1 MEIISDFVRQVAEQ
15 FQGKWLATTI
25 DELEASDGR
34 TSNPHPA
41 CTNGSFIYVAYENDH
56 VLYVGESSKSVKRRF
71 IVDGSGSHKQKN
83 KNWYGRVTKIQYLK
97 MEHGDLPDK
106 QRKLLEQVFSIH
118 FNPEFYG

>member
-1 MEIISDFVRQVAEQ
+1 MKIISDFIQQVAKQ
-15 FQGKWLATTI
+15 FQGKWHTVTI

-34 TSNPHPA
+34 SSNPNPA

-83 KNWYGRVTKIQYLK
+83 KNWYDRVTKIHYLK
-97 MEHGDLPDK
+97 MGHDDLPDR
-106 QRKLLEQVFSIH
+106 QRKLLEQAFSIH